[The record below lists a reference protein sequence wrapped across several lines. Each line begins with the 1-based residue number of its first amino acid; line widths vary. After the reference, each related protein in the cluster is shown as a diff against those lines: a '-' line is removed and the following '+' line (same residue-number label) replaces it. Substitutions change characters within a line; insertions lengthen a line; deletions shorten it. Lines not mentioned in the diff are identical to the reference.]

1 MNYKLY
7 LSILLAAVFVFT
19 PVFAVDGGVSVSVS
33 PKTITIKPCGIA
45 TYDVEVDNLGTLEGT
60 YTIQV
65 EGIPSEWYTLSSESI
80 TVGAGKTD
88 KAYLFITPNCYED
101 KFGQFNGSVSL
112 VGGVNAT
119 DKFTLVVVPDHV
131 IKLTLPEEI
140 TVCLGEEKELV
151 GILENVGNYTE
162 DVVFTTSG
170 DASAFAKVPEEKVII
185 NVGKKNNV
193 TTVLNPVDV
202 ELGSYNL
209 KIDAES
215 TTSYTSAS
223 ASTVVKVVK
232 CYDVD
237 VTFPEQVQACGE
249 KAKTFD
255 ITIKNTGLKNDTY
268 TLTVQDLNY
277 STSVTLGPGE
287 PKTLGISFFNEVEGT
302 YDVAFTVES
311 AFVKKEGTIKFVVT
325 KCYGVDLTVE
335 ENELQIESGKGKLV
349 KGKVTNTGLMANT
362 FKIISDVI
370 WSSIRPGE
378 VSLNSNESKD
388 VFAYYSPEYG
398 AKGTYYTNLT
408 AKSDS
413 SQDTEQLTIE
423 VLTKGEVTT
432 TTIEEITAVE
442 ETTAITE
449 ETTPAENF
457 TTTVEETI
465 PEETTIPAET
475 TPETIETTPAIE
487 IPTGE
492 VIKGFWENKVMRSL
506 LISIIIV
513 VIILIIIYLVVMR

>member
-1 MNYKLY
+1 MIMNYKLY

-19 PVFAVDGGVSVSVS
+19 SVFAVDGGVSVSVS
-33 PKTITIKPCGIA
+33 PKTIAIKPCGIA
-45 TYDVEVDNLGTLEGT
+45 TYDIKVDNLGTLEGT

-65 EGIPSEWYTLSSESI
+65 DGIPSEWYTLSSESI
-80 TVGAGKTD
+80 TVGTGKTD

-162 DVVFTTSG
+162 DVVFTASG

-193 TTVLNPVDV
+193 TTVLNPVNV
-202 ELGSYNL
+202 ELGSYDL

-215 TTSYTSAS
+215 TTSYTRTS
-223 ASTVVKVVK
+223 ASTIVKVVK

-255 ITIKNTGLKNDTY
+255 ITIKNTGLKNDIY
-268 TLTVQDLNY
+268 TLAVQDLNY

-287 PKTLGISFFNEVEGT
+287 PKTLSISFFNEVEGV

-335 ENELQIESGKGKLV
+335 ENELQVESGEGKLV
-349 KGKVTNTGLMANT
+349 KGKVTNTGLMADT

-378 VSLNSNESKD
+378 VNLNSNESKD
-388 VFAYYSPEYG
+388 VYAYYSPEYG

-423 VLTKGEVTT
+423 VLSKGEVTT
-432 TTIEEITAVE
+432 TTIEETTAVE
-442 ETTAITE
+442 ETTALTE
-449 ETTPAENF
+449 ETTPL
-457 TTTVEETI
+457 
-465 PEETTIPAET
+465 EETTFEEVTTTAAEI
-475 TPETIETTPAIE
+475 TPETTQSTEPGVE